1 MLVITQAPLGR
12 RWHVPATPGDHRG
25 VIKAAVP
32 VVNRAASK
40 GSRGWGERESKRKGN
55 EGGLLEDC
63 LSFVLYLACFAH
75 CDLPVWHWIP
85 QKTVY
90 YNKVKK
96 TSPKIYAELNKNF
109 EVNKMLF
116 CVLLTKRKN
125 GIHSNTLQ
133 EYSANSL
140 LFQSHKNKLCGTER
154 AIASVMF
161 SQREQKKVYCT
172 TKLSQSHPKTSA
184 GMQESL

>member
-109 EVNKMLF
+109 AISRWTKCYFVSCWPKGKMEYIPTLCKNIQQIHF
-116 CVLLTKRKN
+116 FFRVTKTN
-125 GIHSNTLQ
+125 FV
-133 EYSANSL
+133 A
-140 LFQSHKNKLCGTER
+140 
-154 AIASVMF
+154 
-161 SQREQKKVYCT
+161 QKE
-172 TKLSQSHPKTSA
+172 L
-184 GMQESL
+184 